1 MSEIHSPDRIQEH
14 LSSIVW
20 AHTGRSTVGFVR
32 VEDSAPTS
40 LGSGTLIRFGS
51 IVGVLTCA
59 HVLEELRDDEDIG
72 ILCFP
77 ARAAQIQ
84 WLRFRVRK
92 KDSVAIGTPPWGE
105 GGPDL
110 ASFGCPSGS

>member
-1 MSEIHSPDRIQEH
+1 MSEIHSPDGIQEH

-59 HVLEELRDDEDIG
+59 HVLEELPDDEDIG

-77 ARAAQIQ
+77 VRAAQ
-84 WLRFRVRK
+84 VR
-92 KDSVAIGTPPWGE
+92 SVILSPGFPGRAARDLSPP
-105 GGPDL
+105 
-110 ASFGCPSGS
+110 AFQRSGRC